1 MKRWLTV
8 AIIFGLLVGS
18 TSLVQAQGPTVEAGF
33 YNQNIEMFFLNDV
46 DLSNPGN
53 SPLLFWARI
62 HNDSVERRVILSLQ
76 IMSENYGVL
85 AQGES
90 RPFVLKPD
98 TLIELDNR
106 KLAQGNSP
114 LELADYSLNQDN
126 LKKLQD
132 AIMSTGL
139 LPSDHYSFILEIRD
153 VKDPSIQT
161 ETDIN
166 LDITNPTVIE
176 LFSPGAP
183 VGSSELPQLYT
194 QQPQFVWN
202 SNAESFTIKI
212 CEKMPSNS
220 SPEGV
225 MQNVPRY
232 KGEVKGTSFLYPASG
247 AYPLEE
253 GKTYYW
259 QVSSNVQTSNGPHK
273 LQSEIWGFKIA
284 KQEAPEKQLLQ
295 NQMQILSEN
304 PVFQDL
310 FQDGGQLEGCHPTGV
325 AFLNGQPI
333 SLEDIQLFLRKIQSG
348 QIKVIR
354 IEIE

>member
-8 AIIFGLLVGS
+8 AILFGLFVGS
-18 TSLVQAQGPTVEAGF
+18 TSLVQAQGPTIEAGF

-46 DLSNPGN
+46 DLNNPGN

-62 HNDSVERRVILSLQ
+62 QNDSVERQVVLSLQ
-76 IMSENYGVL
+76 IISQNYGVL
-85 AQGES
+85 AEGES
-90 RPFVLKPD
+90 RPFTLKAD

-106 KLAQGNSP
+106 KLAQGDSP
-114 LELADYSLNQDN
+114 FELADYSLNQDN

-132 AIMSTGL
+132 AILATGL
-139 LPSDHYSFILEIRD
+139 LPSDHYSFILKIRD
-153 VKDPSIQT
+153 INEPAAQNEK
-161 ETDIN
+161 DIN

-183 VGSSELPQLYT
+183 VGSSELPKLYT

-202 SNAESFTIKI
+202 SNAESFTIAI

-220 SPEGV
+220 SPEDV

-232 KGEVKGTSFLYPASG
+232 RGEVKGTSFLYPASG

-259 QVSSNVQTSNGPHK
+259 QVSSNVQTSNGPYILK
-273 LQSEIWGFKIA
+273 SEIWGFKIA
-284 KQEAPEKQLLQ
+284 RRESPGEKLLER
-295 NQMQILSEN
+295 QMQILSEN
-304 PVFQDL
+304 PMFEDL
-310 FQDGGQLEGCHPTGV
+310 FQDGGQLEGCRPTGV
-325 AFLNGQPI
+325 VFLNGQPI
-333 SLEDIQLFLRKIQSG
+333 SMEDVQLFLQKIQSG

-354 IEIE
+354 VEIE

>member
-1 MKRWLTV
+1 MRRWLAG
-8 AIIFGLLVGS
+8 AIFFGLLVGS
-18 TSLVQAQGPTVEAGF
+18 ASLARAQGPTVEAGF

-46 DLSNPGN
+46 DLNNPGN

-62 HNDSVERRVILSLQ
+62 QNDSVERRVILSLQ
-76 IMSENYGVL
+76 IISQNYGVL
-85 AQGES
+85 AEGES
-90 RPFVLKPD
+90 KPFILKPD

-114 LELADYSLNQDN
+114 FELSDYSLSEDN

-132 AIMSTGL
+132 AILATGL
-139 LPSDHYSFILEIRD
+139 LPTDHYSFILKIWD
-153 VKDPSIQT
+153 VKDPAVQH
-161 ETDIN
+161 EKDIS

-183 VGSSELPQLYT
+183 VGSSELPGLYT

-202 SNAESFTIKI
+202 SNAETFTLTV

-220 SPEGV
+220 SPEDV

-232 KGEVKGTSFLYPASG
+232 KGEVHGTSFLYPASG

-259 QVSSNVQTSNGPHK
+259 QISSDVQTSNGTYVLK
-273 LQSEIWGFKIA
+273 SEIWGFKIA
-284 KQEAPEKQLLQ
+284 KQESPEKQLLERQ
-295 NQMQILSEN
+295 LQILSEN
-304 PVFQDL
+304 PAFEDF
-310 FQDGGQLEGCHPTGV
+310 FQDGGPLEGSVPTGV
-325 AFLNGQPI
+325 VFLNGQPI
-333 SLEDIQLFLRKIQSG
+333 SLEDMQLFLGKIQSG
-348 QIKVIR
+348 KIEVIR
-354 IEIE
+354 VEIE

>member
-1 MKRWLTV
+1 MKRWLTA
-8 AIIFGLLVGS
+8 AILLGLLIGS
-18 TSLVQAQGPTVEAGF
+18 TSLVWAQGPTVEAGF

-46 DLSNPGN
+46 DLNNPGS

-62 HNDSVERRVILSLQ
+62 KNDSQERQVILSLQ
-76 IMSENYGVL
+76 IISENYGVL

-90 RPFVLKPD
+90 KPFVLRPD

-114 LELADYSLNQDN
+114 FELADYSLNQDN

-139 LPSDHYSFILEIRD
+139 LPSDHYSFILKIQD
-153 VKDPSIQT
+153 VKDPSAQN
-161 ETDIN
+161 EKDIN

-202 SNAESFTIKI
+202 SNAESFTITI
-212 CEKMPSNS
+212 CERMPSNS
-220 SPEGV
+220 SPEDV

-259 QVSSNVQTSNGPHK
+259 QVSSNVQTSNGPYLLK
-273 LQSEIWGFKIA
+273 SEIWGFKIA
-284 KQEAPEKQLLQ
+284 RRESPGKRLLQ
-295 NQMQILSEN
+295 AQIQALAEN
-304 PVFQDL
+304 PIFENF
-310 FQDGGQLEGCHPTGV
+310 FQDGGQLEGYHPTGV
-325 AFLNGQPI
+325 VFLNGQAV
-333 SLEDIQLFLRKIQSG
+333 SMEDVQILLGKIESG